1 MMVLQC
7 SHTMLIIFVVTI
19 AAVLIEFNSTTN
31 ITARQSK
38 HVFKSKNEWNP
49 KTKRTM
55 NAGNVNT
62 MQKEQG
68 KYIVP
73 LSPKGTKTSI
83 DHESGN
89 NTERGKYI
97 VPLSPKGTKTSIDH
111 ESGNNTERGKY
122 IVPLSPKRT
131 KTSIDHESGNN
142 TKKTTAGTKSQAGT
156 TDNYIKDTKNEQE
169 NFSYSAVT
177 MMYSTNPTNSSL
189 ATNNLTALSH
199 DQDNSEHIGT
209 AVTVSLLVTAVVVGL
224 LFLCYCK
231 KFLCFKR
238 KAKLNEK
245 IKKAD
250 EPVGEDTVLNVE
262 VENINMPDT
271 TEDEVDLSSAKT
283 NSPVYEYTNKYNNM
297 HPTSNDENVK
307 FFAIGVL

>member
-31 ITARQSK
+31 ITVRQSK

-89 NTERGKYI
+89 NT
-97 VPLSPKGTKTSIDH
+97 
-111 ESGNNTERGKY
+111 
-122 IVPLSPKRT
+122 
-131 KTSIDHESGNN
+131 
-142 TKKTTAGTKSQAGT
+142 KKTTAGTKSQAGT

-177 MMYSTNPTNSSL
+177 MMYSTDPTNSSL
-189 ATNNLTALSH
+189 ATNNL
-199 DQDNSEHIGT
+199 T

-250 EPVGEDTVLNVE
+250 EPVGEDTIKLL
-262 VENINMPDT
+262 I
-271 TEDEVDLSSAKT
+271 
-283 NSPVYEYTNKYNNM
+283 
-297 HPTSNDENVK
+297 H
-307 FFAIGVL
+307 